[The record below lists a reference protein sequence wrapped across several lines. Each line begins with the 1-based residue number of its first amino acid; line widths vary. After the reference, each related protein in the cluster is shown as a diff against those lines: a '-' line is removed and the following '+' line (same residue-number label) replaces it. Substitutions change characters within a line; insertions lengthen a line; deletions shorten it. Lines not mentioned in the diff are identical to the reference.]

1 MAKIAFF
8 TERLPSNDDDISLFS
23 GTLIQSLGDQHH
35 DIRIFTTDDGS
46 DWPAPHSRIEIV
58 RPFRKWSW
66 WETAKLIPMLT
77 IDSPEIIHIIQP
89 RHQSLL
95 SFGPS
100 PINFVSALSSFPT
113 KPRIVL
119 SLYELDKRALDKLRP
134 TLQVASLILVRTQSQ
149 KAELESDWQVA
160 GSRIAVIPA
169 LALPA
174 LSNFETETLPE
185 TLSTLVERSDRY
197 VFVPGGLDQ
206 HSNLDILFKTLG
218 ALAQEDDG
226 LNFVL
231 QGSWSDL
238 PISKRSEWQ
247 DKFKSNS
254 AAGRTLL
261 TGSLSESTESY
272 LFRNAPVVLLATLNP
287 NKLKFWKHSRRA
299 LSVGSPLVLAS
310 SQVSADELDWSE
322 MGATLNGNSASEI
335 ASACLSFLNDEELR
349 HQARERAV
357 ELADRQVTDQPA
369 NHLTRLY
376 LELLN
381 RR

>member
-23 GTLIQSLGDQHH
+23 GALIQSLADQQH
-35 DIRIFTTDDGS
+35 DIRIFTTDDGCN
-46 DWPAPHSRIEIV
+46 WPTPHSRIEIV

-66 WETAKLIPMLT
+66 WETAKLIPMLAV
-77 IDSPEIIHIIQP
+77 DSPEIIHIIQP

-100 PINFVSALSSFPT
+100 PLNFVSALSTFPT

-119 SLYELDKRALDKLRP
+119 SLYEIDNRSLDKLRP
-134 TLQVASLILVRTQSQ
+134 TLQIASLILVRTQAQ
-149 KAELESDWQVA
+149 KAELESDWQVLS
-160 GSRIAVIPA
+160 SRIAVIPA

-174 LSNFETETLPE
+174 FSDFESESLPE
-185 TLSTLVERSDRY
+185 TLSSLIELTDRY

-206 HSNLDILFKTLG
+206 HSDLDTLFKILSL
-218 ALAQEDDG
+218 LAQEDEG

-238 PISKRSEWQ
+238 AISKRADWQ
-247 DKFKSNS
+247 AKFKNNS

-261 TGSLSESTESY
+261 TGALSESTESF
-272 LFRNAPVVLLATLNP
+272 LFKNAPVVLLATLNP

-299 LSVGSPLVLAS
+299 LSFGSPLVLAS
-310 SQVSADELDWSE
+310 SQVTADELDWSE
-322 MGATLNGNSASEI
+322 MGATLNGNSVSEI
-335 ASACLSFLNDEELR
+335 ASACLSFLNNEDLR
-349 HQARERAV
+349 IQARNQAV

-381 RR
+381 KR

>member
-8 TERLPSNDDDISLFS
+8 TERLPTNDDDISLFS
-23 GTLIQSLGDQHH
+23 GALIQSLADQHH
-35 DIRIFTTDDGS
+35 DIRIFTTDDDS
-46 DWPAPHSRIEIV
+46 NWPAPHSRIEIV

-66 WETAKLIPMLT
+66 WETAKLIPMLA
-77 IDSPEIIHIIQP
+77 IDSPEIIHLIQP
-89 RHQSLL
+89 RHQSLV

-100 PINFVSALSSFPT
+100 PLNFVSALSSFPT

-119 SLYELDKRALDKLRP
+119 SLYELDKRSLDKLRP
-134 TLQVASLILVRTQSQ
+134 TLHIASLILVRTQAQ
-149 KAELESDWQVA
+149 KAELEADWQVS

-174 LSNFETETLPE
+174 ISNFENESLPE
-185 TLSTLVERSDRY
+185 TLSSVIEHTDRY
-197 VFVPGGLDQ
+197 IFIPGGLDQ
-206 HSNLDILFKTLG
+206 HSDLNVLFKTL
-218 ALAQEDDG
+218 ALLAQEDDS
-226 LNFVL
+226 LSFVI

-238 PISKRSEWQ
+238 AISKRSEWQ
-247 DKFKSNS
+247 SKFKSNP

-261 TGSLSESTESY
+261 TGSLSEDTEMY
-272 LFRNAPVVLLATLNP
+272 LFRSAPVVLLATLNP
-287 NKLKFWKHSRRA
+287 SKLKFWKHSRRA

-310 SQVSADELDWSE
+310 SQVSVDELDWSD

-335 ASACLSFLNDEELR
+335 ANACLTFLNSEELR
-349 HQARERAV
+349 TKAREQAF

-376 LELLN
+376 LDLLN

>member
-8 TERLPSNDDDISLFS
+8 TERLPASDDDISLFS
-23 GTLIQSLGDQHH
+23 GALIQSLGDQHH

-46 DWPAPHSRIEIV
+46 DWPVAHSRIEIV

-66 WETAKLIPMLT
+66 WETAKLMPMLA

-89 RHQSLL
+89 RHQALA

-100 PINFVSALSSFPT
+100 PVNFVSALSSLPT

-119 SLYELDKRALDKLRP
+119 SLYELDKRCLDKLRP
-134 TLQVASLILVRTQSQ
+134 TLQIASLILVRTQAQ
-149 KAELESDWQVA
+149 KIELETDWQVSA
-160 GSRIAVIPA
+160 SRIAVIPA

-174 LSNFETETLPE
+174 ISSFESETLPE
-185 TLSTLVERSDRY
+185 ALTSLIENSERY

-206 HSNLDILFKTLG
+206 HSDLETLFKTLSL
-218 ALAQEDDG
+218 LAQEDDG
-226 LNFVL
+226 INFIL

-238 PISKRSEWQ
+238 AISKRSEWQ
-247 DKFKSNS
+247 AKFKGNP

-261 TGSLSESTESY
+261 SGALSESAELY
-272 LFRNAPVVLLATLNP
+272 LFRSAPAVLLATLNP
-287 NKLKFWKHSRRA
+287 SKLKFWKHSRRA

-310 SQVSADELDWSE
+310 QQVSVDELDWSD

-335 ASACLSFLNDEELR
+335 ASACLSFLNSEVLR
-349 HQARERAV
+349 TRAREQAV

-376 LELLN
+376 LDLLN